1 MKLLAAGFLST
12 ALAVA
17 QTNGSIDAPLL
28 GMVFD
33 ADASAVRLLS
43 GIPGAATLGGPLAS
57 GIATAAVAAHRGF
70 AVAIQRG
77 GTAVV
82 VTAAGASPLP
92 GARSGAS
99 HAIVSPS
106 GTAAA
111 LYFPDGRAE
120 IFTGLPDAADFDRVA
135 RLDDTPSALAL
146 SDDGEVLLS
155 LVRGRRGDTVYA
167 HRDSGPQL
175 FYQARRVAALSFLPG
190 RQDALIADAVSVK
203 LIRPDLGQQPAGADP
218 DGDVAAVA
226 ASPDG
231 RSIFI
236 ASRSGRVTIH
246 DLSNGTSSSV
256 TCACEPRTLAPLRGA
271 AVFRLNDA
279 GGGGPLWVL
288 DAAGAEPRIS
298 FVASSGESR

>member
-1 MKLLAAGFLST
+1 VKLLATGFLSA
-12 ALAVA
+12 ALALA
-17 QTNGSIDAPLL
+17 QGNGSIDAPVL

-33 ADASAVRLLS
+33 ADASAVRLLA

-70 AVAIQRG
+70 AVAVQRG
-77 GTAVV
+77 GAAVV
-82 VTAAGASPLP
+82 VSAAGASPLP
-92 GARSGAS
+92 GARSGATQV
-99 HAIVSPS
+99 IVSPS
-106 GTAAA
+106 GTGAA
-111 LYFPDGRAE
+111 LYFPGGRLE
-120 IFTGLPDAADFDRVA
+120 TFTGLPDAAHFHRA
-135 RLDDTPSALAL
+135 AQLDETPAAIAL

-167 HRDSGPQL
+167 HRDSGPQV
-175 FYQARRVAALSFLPG
+175 FFQARRVAALSFLPG
-190 RQDALIADAVSVK
+190 RQDALIADAASVRI
-203 LIRPDLGQQPAGADP
+203 IRPDLGQQPAGADP

-231 RSIFI
+231 RSVFI

-246 DLSNGTSSSV
+246 DLSNGTSASV

-288 DAAGAEPRIS
+288 DATGAEPRIS